1 MANFCSNL
9 LYEIFCQVDTINL
22 FTYAVLRLTP
32 RALSS
37 GVSSWSYL
45 RKGSTASNVAT
56 GSILAQSA
64 SVSEQN
70 FRSRDTSLPGGDNSH
85 HIARPLQP
93 DRWSKGKD
101 GFLVTDIWGTEASS
115 STSATPTIWLQQTE
129 ERVYVC
135 AYQYRSLTLILLV
148 PVASILNGEQGV
160 SVVKQQILEN
170 VSFLPAFTE
179 FFFPLLNPSVY
190 SCPKQFGA
198 LIATPT
204 YWSCCPL
211 MIKWYFLINNIY
223 ISMCVLIK
231 KYICLC
237 V

>member
-64 SVSEQN
+64 SVSEQT
-70 FRSRDTSLPGGDNSH
+70 FRSPDTSPPGGDNSH

-170 VSFLPAFTE
+170 VSFLPFFTE
-179 FFFPLLNPSVY
+179 FFFLY
-190 SCPKQFGA
+190 
-198 LIATPT
+198 
-204 YWSCCPL
+204 
-211 MIKWYFLINNIY
+211 
-223 ISMCVLIK
+223 
-231 KYICLC
+231 
-237 V
+237 